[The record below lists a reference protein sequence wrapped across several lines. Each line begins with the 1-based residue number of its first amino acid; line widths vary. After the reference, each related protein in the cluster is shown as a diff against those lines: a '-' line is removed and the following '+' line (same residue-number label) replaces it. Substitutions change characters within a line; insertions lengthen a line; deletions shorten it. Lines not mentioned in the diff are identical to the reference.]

1 MSGMGS
7 TGIPRGQVAWM
18 AQIAVVAALG
28 IGVIYIPQ
36 PIQPLVA
43 AEFELPLES
52 ATGGVIATQL
62 GYAIGVFLLVALG
75 DRVRPRLQVAAHL
88 VAVALALTVAAL
100 APVNE
105 LYVVG
110 CFVAGAGATY
120 GQLLVPVAL
129 RAVPASQRAVTT
141 AVLVGSFLVGLF
153 AVRTGLGALAGLLG
167 WRATLLVCAAVL
179 LSCLLLVRAVPATV
193 PADPPSYLRLIASL
207 PGVIRRSPTLV
218 LMTAT
223 HASVFAAFTTVW
235 ASITVF
241 AVADLDFS
249 VAQASL
255 LGLAGLAGG
264 ATTMALAPVLAR
276 LTMRAG
282 LALTLGGALAGTALL
297 ALVPGAALA
306 TVAGLYL
313 VSAGMSG
320 SQVFTQARALQSVPS
335 AESGRANT
343 VFVTGTFAASST
355 VIAVAAALQRSAGFT
370 AVAWMA
376 VALVLAAAILAT
388 IARRRGVF

>member
-1 MSGMGS
+1 MTGTES
-7 TGIPRGQVAWM
+7 TGIPRGQLAWI
-18 AQIAVVAALG
+18 AQLALVAALG

-43 AEFELPLES
+43 KEFALPLES
-52 ATGGVIATQL
+52 AAGGVIATQL
-62 GYAIGVFLLVALG
+62 GYAIGVFFLVALG

-88 VAVALALTVAAL
+88 TTTAIALIVAAVA
-100 APVNE
+100 PWNE
-105 LYVVG
+105 LFVIA

-153 AVRTGLGALAGLLG
+153 TVRTGLGALAGLLG
-167 WRATLLVCAAVL
+167 WRATLVVCAAVL
-179 LSCLLLVRAVPATV
+179 LACLLLLRVVPATV
-193 PADPPSYLRLIASL
+193 PTDPPSYLRLIASL
-207 PGVIRRSPTLV
+207 PGVVRSSPTLV

-241 AVADLDFS
+241 AVANLDFS

-264 ATTMALAPVLAR
+264 ATTMVLAPVLAR
-276 LTMRAG
+276 LTMRTG
-282 LALTLGGALAGTALL
+282 LALTLGGALAGTAIL
-297 ALVPGAALA
+297 ALGSGAAIA
-306 TVAGLYL
+306 AVAGLY
-313 VSAGMSG
+313 
-320 SQVFTQARALQSVPS
+320 RC
-335 AESGRANT
+335 
-343 VFVTGTFAASST
+343 
-355 VIAVAAALQRSAGFT
+355 
-370 AVAWMA
+370 
-376 VALVLAAAILAT
+376 
-388 IARRRGVF
+388 RRG

>member
-1 MSGMGS
+1 MTGPES
-7 TGIPRGQVAWM
+7 TGIPRGQVAWI
-18 AQIAVVAALG
+18 AQLALVAALG

-43 AEFELPLES
+43 AEFALPLDS
-52 ATGGVIATQL
+52 AAGGVIATQL
-62 GYAIGVFLLVALG
+62 GYAVGVFLLVALG
-75 DRVRPRLQVAAHL
+75 DRVRPRLQVGAHL
-88 VAVALALTVAAL
+88 ITTAVALTVAAV
-100 APVNE
+100 APWNE
-105 LYVVG
+105 LFVIA

-153 AVRTGLGALAGLLG
+153 TVRTGLGALAGVLG

-179 LSCLLLVRAVPATV
+179 LACLLLLRVVPSTV
-193 PADPPSYLRLIASL
+193 PTDPPSYLRLIASL
-207 PGVIRRSPTLV
+207 PGVVRRSPTLR
-218 LMTAT
+218 LMTAM

-241 AVADLDFS
+241 AVADLDLS

-264 ATTMALAPVLAR
+264 ATTVALAPILSR
-276 LTMRAG
+276 LTMSVG
-282 LALTLGGALAGTALL
+282 LVITLGSAFTGTALL
-297 ALVPGAALA
+297 ALGSGSAVV

-335 AESGRANT
+335 TESGRANT
-343 VFVTGTFAASST
+343 VFVTGTFVASST
-355 VIAVAAALQRSAGFT
+355 AIAVAAVLQRSTGFP

-376 VALVLAAAILAT
+376 VVLVLTAATLAVV
-388 IARRRGVF
+388 ARRRGLF

>member
-1 MSGMGS
+1 MTGTES
-7 TGIPRGQVAWM
+7 TGIPRGQLAWI
-18 AQIAVVAALG
+18 AQLALVAALG

-43 AEFELPLES
+43 DEFALPLES
-52 ATGGVIATQL
+52 AAGGVIATQL
-62 GYAIGVFLLVALG
+62 GYAIGVFFLVALG
-75 DRVRPRLQVAAHL
+75 DRVRPRMQVAAHL
-88 VAVALALTVAAL
+88 TTTAIALIVAAA
-100 APVNE
+100 APWNE
-105 LYVVG
+105 LYVIA

-153 AVRTGLGALAGLLG
+153 TVRTGLGALAGVLG

-179 LSCLLLVRAVPATV
+179 LACLLLLRVVPATV
-193 PADPPSYLRLIASL
+193 PTDPPSYLRLIASL
-207 PGVIRRSPTLV
+207 PGVVRSSPTLV

-241 AVADLDFS
+241 AVANLDFS

-276 LTMRAG
+276 LTMRTG
-282 LALTLGGALAGTALL
+282 LALTLGAALAGTAIL
-297 ALVPGAALA
+297 ALGSGVAIAA
-306 TVAGLYL
+306 VAGLYL

-335 AESGRANT
+335 TASGRANT
-343 VFVTGTFAASST
+343 VFVTGTFVASST
-355 VIAVAAALQRSAGFT
+355 AIAVAAVVQRSAGFA

-376 VALVLAAAILAT
+376 VAFVLTAATLAIV
-388 IARRRGVF
+388 ARRRGLF